1 MLEEIKYYKK
11 EYVFDSYSRIV
22 EDFKDYEKITK
33 VNMLKEIL
41 KVYSDYQNIIDIC
54 TGRELKYLKMLL
66 EKKIMVHE
74 SKYEWEQKMLQKKFL
89 ITYDI
94 GKGYHIIEELEENIK
109 LAVKNAKENEIKA
122 MDRLNEIVV
131 SICKIQGT
139 ILVESLIQISAAL
152 LGVKDTV
159 IRYHILNNRL
169 FKFYVSLELITLES
183 IGEQVEAIYNDYY
196 HLKDELAEERKK
208 QGDAFTTQI
217 NINDYISLFYNDF
230 NMNNPKIKKF
240 YNETITLPFF
250 YTDFIEYIQEYA
262 LLNRDRTSLKNA
274 LINVPA
280 LKNVDLT
287 DYLKD
292 MDDAMDEMPSGALN
306 GCTPNEAKSQNQE
319 KVEYHI
325 NKRRKYVPQKNACL
339 NKKERDLFYKLY
351 FGLLDFTNQKYKIKS
366 KLKIYK
372 QKGLNPNDL
381 SEIIEK
387 LWQNKEAIITEFV
400 LANPYKFSKEELE
413 KVKEF
418 KKGIRKI
425 FFIMEYLEEYTAIM
439 DEEKCYMIK
448 GITSNIDEIIPYNN
462 LPYIVITT
470 ILPFENKLIYDSLFF
485 SMDIDFGVNFKKIAE
500 KEYQNKMK
508 YYHL

>member
-33 VNMLKEIL
+33 VNMLKAIFN
-41 KVYSDYQNIIDIC
+41 VYSDYQNIIDIC
-54 TGRELKYLKMLL
+54 TTRELKYLKMLL
-66 EKKIMVHE
+66 EKKSMSHE
-74 SKYEWEQKMLQKKFL
+74 NKYKWEENMLQKKFL
-89 ITYDI
+89 IFYNI
-94 GKGYHIIEELEENIK
+94 GTGYQIIKELENNIK
-109 LAVKNAKENEIKA
+109 LALKNVKWNETKA
-122 MDRLNEIVV
+122 IDKLNEILV

-139 ILVESLIQISAAL
+139 ILVESLIQISSSL
-152 LGVKDTV
+152 LGVKETV
-159 IRYHILNNRL
+159 FRYHILNNQL

-208 QGDAFTTQI
+208 QGGAFTTQV
-217 NINDYISLFYNDF
+217 NIKDYISLFYNDF

-240 YNETITLPFF
+240 YKETITLPFF
-250 YTDFIEYIQEYA
+250 YIDFIEYVQEYA

-280 LKNVDLT
+280 LKDIDLT

-292 MDDAMDEMPSGALN
+292 MDVAMDEMPSGALN
-306 GCTPNEAKSQNQE
+306 GCTPNEVRKQNQE
-319 KVEYHI
+319 NIEYHLH
-325 NKRRKYVPQKNACL
+325 KHKKYIPQKNACL
-339 NKKERDLFYKLY
+339 SKKERDLFYKLY
-351 FGLLDFTNQKYKIKS
+351 FGLLDFTNQKYKIKP

-372 QKGLNPNDL
+372 QIGLNPHDL
-381 SEIIEK
+381 SEIIDK
-387 LWQNKEAIITEFV
+387 LWKNKEANITEFV

-413 KVKEF
+413 IVKGF

-425 FFIMEYLEEYTAIM
+425 FFIMDYLEEYTAIM

-448 GITSNIDEIIPYNN
+448 GITSNIDEIIPYNE
-462 LPYIVITT
+462 LPYIAITT
-470 ILPFENKLIYDSLFF
+470 ILPFEDKLIYDSLFF
-485 SMDIDFGVNFKKIAE
+485 SMDIDFGINFKKAAE
-500 KEYQNKMK
+500 KDYQNRIK